1 VSDVNQAGS
10 GQAGWAEA
18 ESLARG
24 AGAILEE
31 FYGRIHRT
39 DAKRKKGVR
48 RDLVSEADIAAE
60 KYLIENIPREDDVL
74 GEEGSVRATGAT
86 RQWIVDP
93 LDGTVNFLHGIP
105 VWAVSVAL
113 IVKGKPAAACVHAPA
128 LGLTFTAAAGEGTHC
143 NGERAEVSITDKIGE
158 SILAT
163 GFAYRRNELPD
174 HNFDNFETLG
184 MRAAGV
190 RRMGAAAVDL
200 AFLAT
205 GRIDGF
211 WELHL
216 SAWDVAAGILLI
228 REAGGTVTDFAGHE
242 DLEGLLFGRNLVAS
256 NGRIHTML
264 RAGLNPLRGF

>member
-1 VSDVNQAGS
+1 VSPTKPATWTQA
-10 GQAGWAEA
+10 ET
-18 ESLARG
+18 LARG
-24 AGAILEE
+24 AGELLSEY
-31 FYGRIHRT
+31 YGRIHRT
-39 DAKRKKGVR
+39 DAQRKKGVR

-60 KYLIENIPREDDVL
+60 KYLLENIPASDDVI
-74 GEEGSVRATGAT
+74 GEEGGERATGAA

-105 VWAVSVAL
+105 VWCVSVAL
-113 IVKGKPAAACVHAPA
+113 VENGELAAACVHAPA
-128 LGLTFTAAAGEGTHC
+128 LDLTFCAARDEGVAC
-143 NGERAEVSITDKIGE
+143 NGAPAEVSITDTIDE

-174 HNFDNFETLG
+174 HNFDNFEALG

-228 REAGGTVTDFAGHE
+228 REAGGRVTDFAGNT
-242 DLEGLLFGRNLVAS
+242 DLKQLLYGRNLVAS
-256 NGRIHTML
+256 NGRIHDAL
-264 RAGLNPLRGF
+264 RTGLNPLRGF